1 MFAWPFWI
9 LVIFQPQ
16 AAWVNCRAPLL
27 ARYDMVD
34 STPPEWI
41 QAYEDELL
49 FSVRDMWLFLSRS
62 YDVNMMWILYI
73 LWYPNYWNPQSDLS
87 TNYSI
92 FLVSSPYI
100 WRSPKSW
107 GYPKSSSR
115 HGWASVFV
123 LKQAWWLG
131 DPHDLRTPPAKDH
144 MMWISNPQIIKKW
157 LVCSISA
164 KIFGYWGSPSFRNT
178 HGCVS
183 NYGTALN
190 FAILLR
196 NTLQILYTINH

>member
-62 YDVNMMWILYI
+62 YDVNMM
-73 LWYPNYWNPQSDLS
+73 
-87 TNYSI
+87 
-92 FLVSSPYI
+92 
-100 WRSPKSW
+100 
-107 GYPKSSSR
+107 
-115 HGWASVFV
+115 
-123 LKQAWWLG
+123 
-131 DPHDLRTPPAKDH
+131 
-144 MMWISNPQIIKKW
+144 
-157 LVCSISA
+157 
-164 KIFGYWGSPSFRNT
+164 
-178 HGCVS
+178 
-183 NYGTALN
+183 
-190 FAILLR
+190 
-196 NTLQILYTINH
+196 